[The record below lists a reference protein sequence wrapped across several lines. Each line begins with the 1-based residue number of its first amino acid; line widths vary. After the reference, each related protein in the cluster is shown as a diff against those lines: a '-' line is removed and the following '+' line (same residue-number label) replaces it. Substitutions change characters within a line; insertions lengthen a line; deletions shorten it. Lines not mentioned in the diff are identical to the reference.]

1 MIKEAG
7 NKTKVSSTKSAFFY
21 HTIQS
26 HIILDDYPGLV
37 STLVSWLKDGE
48 ADDHLLRL
56 MAHLVLVHRGL
67 GLGSSMKDEEMI
79 LVEYTRYLM
88 KEDRLPIIPWY
99 VSRLSSE
106 IQLPLYS
113 RFLAGM
119 LLNTRFGV
127 YQLSNNYLFLTK
139 FLTISSLQ
147 TLGGS

>member
-7 NKTKVSSTKSAFFY
+7 NETKDSSTKSASFY

-37 STLVSWLKDGE
+37 NKMVSWLKDGE

-67 GLGSSMKDEEMI
+67 GLGSSMKDEERI

-99 VSRLSSE
+99 VSRLSSA

-119 LLNTRFGV
+119 LL
-127 YQLSNNYLFLTK
+127 Y
-139 FLTISSLQ
+139 TIESFSIILIIICF
-147 TLGGS
+147 